1 MVKITNGINTFEV
14 TNGAFEGIYKHQ
26 GFSLVNAKTKK
37 TAKPEN
43 VEKTIEQ
50 QIEEILET
58 PLSNWGKNQLKLFT
72 EHYKIDTSDCEKA
85 SDVRAKIKAFLDEQE
100 KDNDESINK
109 DDENA
114 ED

>member
-1 MVKITNGINTFEV
+1 MVKITNGVDTFEV

-37 TAKPEN
+37 AIKPEK
-43 VEKTIEQ
+43 VEKTTIEQ
-50 QIEEILET
+50 QIAEILET

-72 EHYKIDTSDCEKA
+72 EYHKIDTSDCEKA
-85 SDVRAKIKAFLDEQE
+85 SDVRAKVKAFLDEQE
-100 KDNDESINK
+100 KDSADAGNDEGS
-109 DDENA
+109 